1 MRMTPRTSRR
11 TRLTS
16 PRALTA
22 TAALLVVLGAATV
35 AGCST
40 DPSSSGADTDAG
52 SVPAA
57 APAQSEKSTERN
69 AAGALDAVTADT
81 AYRANGDAPVREP
94 EDPAL
99 IKRGT
104 ISLESEDV
112 EAARLDARKVVDT
125 YNGSIDEEETATDDD
140 GDVSTVRMV
149 LRVPA
154 ADFDRVVEALKDVA
168 TLTDASTS
176 STDVRDRVIRT
187 NVQIGVQRDAIERI
201 RLLLDRASSISD
213 IIRIEGELTDRIARL
228 ETLQRTAAYL
238 ADQTSMSTINLYL
251 EKTAEKVTP
260 KPEEKKR
267 TGFIAGLDR
276 GWGAF
281 SDTVVW
287 IAGAVGTVLP
297 FAVTLL
303 VLGVPLAWLLRRR
316 LRNLRPAAQPP
327 ATPAAG

>member
-1 MRMTPRTSRR
+1 MTSRAPRR
-11 TRLTS
+11 TRLVT
-16 PRALTA
+16 PRAVA
-22 TAALLVVLGAATV
+22 AAALLAVLGAATV
-35 AGCST
+35 AGCS
-40 DPSSSGADTDAG
+40 SGSSGDDSGGSADAG

-57 APAQSEKSTERN
+57 APKR
-69 AAGALDAVTADT
+69 AANRSAAELSADT
-81 AYRANGDAPVREP
+81 DSIAEQAVAPGDAPVREP
-94 EDPAL
+94 EDPSL

-104 ISLESEDV
+104 ISLESDDV
-112 EAARLDARKVVDT
+112 EAARLAARKVVDIH
-125 YNGSIDEEETATDDD
+125 NGSIDEEETATDDD

-154 ADFDRVVEALKDVA
+154 ADFDQVVEDLKGVA

-187 NVQIGVQRDAIERI
+187 NVQIGVQRDAIDRI
-201 RLLLDRASSISD
+201 RLLLDRATSISD

-228 ETLQRTAAYL
+228 ETLRRTAAYL
-238 ADQTSMSTINLYL
+238 ADQTSMSTINLYI
-251 EKTAEKVTP
+251 EKTTEKAAP

-267 TGFIAGLDR
+267 TGFIGGLDR

-281 SDTVVW
+281 TDTVVW

-316 LRNLRPAAQPP
+316 LRTLRPAGRPP
-327 ATPAAG
+327 VTPAAG